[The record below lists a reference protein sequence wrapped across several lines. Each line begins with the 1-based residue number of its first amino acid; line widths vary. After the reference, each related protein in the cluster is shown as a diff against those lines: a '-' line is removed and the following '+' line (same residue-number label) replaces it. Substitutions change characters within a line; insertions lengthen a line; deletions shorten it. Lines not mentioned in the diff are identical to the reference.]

1 MHCPCALQS
10 TYPISLVVSFLQL
23 ISREFS
29 LFFFF
34 SGNFFLGKFVHEKTT
49 CLLFVLFFCLN
60 PVCIC
65 RTVWQFIV
73 FLAYTYL
80 CVLTVFSQWLMDRML
95 SRNLMPFQ
103 LSLINDLDF
112 CLAAQRNFF
121 FIFKFRG
128 LWYISLIVLGS
139 VFLSAQTSCLQESA
153 LLLEKE
159 HF

>member
-1 MHCPCALQS
+1 MRCPCALQS
-10 TYPISLVVSFLQL
+10 AYPVSLVVSFLQL

-29 LFFFF
+29 LFFRKLF
-34 SGNFFLGKFVHEKTT
+34 SWEICPWENYLLAFCFVFFL
-49 CLLFVLFFCLN
+49 N
-60 PVCIC
+60 PICIC
-65 RTVWQFIV
+65 RTVWQFMV

-80 CVLTVFSQWLMDRML
+80 CVLTVFSQWLMGRML

-112 CLAAQRNFF
+112 CLVAQRNFF

-128 LWYISLIVLGS
+128 LWYISLIVLVS
-139 VFLSAQTSCLQESA
+139 VLLSAQTPCLQESV
-153 LLLEKE
+153 LLLEKG

>member
-29 LFFFF
+29 LFFFQET
-34 SGNFFLGKFVHEKTT
+34 FFLGNLSMRKLPACF
-49 CLLFVLFFCLN
+49 LFCFFCLN